1 MGATYADAFDVLFEE
16 LAKKYDTVFY
26 PFFFEGVA
34 AQAKFALRDGVH
46 PNAAGVD
53 AIVLGIL
60 PKAEE
65 LIARIRKSARQ
76 LTRRNGLALRPRI
89 PSTIDAEVA
98 GDLSC
103 NRHVRVPVNAID
115 VR

>member
-1 MGATYADAFDVLFEE
+1 MSLFEE

-26 PFFFEGVA
+26 PFFLEGVA

-65 LIARIRKSARQ
+65 LIARIRKRRGINSAQR
-76 LTRRNGLALRPRI
+76 
-89 PSTIDAEVA
+89 
-98 GDLSC
+98 SC
-103 NRHVRVPVNAID
+103 AAAANPVNY
-115 VR
+115 RC